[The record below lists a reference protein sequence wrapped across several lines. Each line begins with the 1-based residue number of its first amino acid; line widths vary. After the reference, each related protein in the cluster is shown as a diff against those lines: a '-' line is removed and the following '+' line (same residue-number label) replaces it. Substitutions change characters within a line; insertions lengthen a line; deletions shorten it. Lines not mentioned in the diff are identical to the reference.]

1 MTDPATQFTVPAAA
15 DAVAAVIGDREF
27 IIQGDRR
34 YTYAQIV
41 ERSNR
46 LAAYLHSRGLG
57 CKTER
62 SELAGHEVGQDLL
75 GIYAYN
81 GPEYVEAMLG
91 AWRAR
96 VAPFNVNYR
105 YVKNEL
111 QYLLADSGATA
122 LLYHAAFAPRV
133 ADVLPYLTNLRVLI
147 QIADDSGNDLVHGAV
162 DYESIVASGASQ
174 PPPVE
179 PSPDDLYVLY
189 TGGTTGMPKGV
200 LWRAH
205 DIFMT
210 SFGGRSLYTG
220 EVLGSLEEIAKGAAE
235 SPGTKLMVL
244 PPLMH
249 GAAQWAVFTAMNTGQ
264 SVVFSSVTRRLDPD
278 DVVATIEREKVMAVT
293 VVGDAMARPLA
304 DAFERSEAD
313 LSSLAVVAN
322 GGALLTPTAKQRLI
336 DAKPGL
342 IVVDGVGSSE
352 TGAQM
357 SHMSTPGAVS
367 TGKFNASPDTSVAAE
382 DLSTILQPGHDGMGW
397 LAQRGYV
404 PLGYKG
410 DAAKT
415 AATFPVIDGVRYSV
429 PGDRARHL
437 ADGAIELLG
446 RDSVT
451 INSGGEKIFA
461 EEVET
466 AIASHPS
473 VADVVVSGR
482 PSERWGQEVVAIV
495 ALADGATADAQE
507 LIDHAAGVIA
517 RYKLPKAV
525 VFRPVIERSPAGKA
539 DYRWAREQALS
550 EGAKRDTGVE
560 QGVDDRPVRAFD
572 RDLPHTSA
580 LEHNEQ
586 LAQSGGVVLDCGP
599 HDFAAVVV
607 DDRHRVIITRQSI
620 PQVTPLTGSIG
631 KVFRADFKTASS
643 LLSQWRHPR
652 VVPGHDCS
660 FAHCSALPGAQP
672 CRRSARPGERWVPQ
686 NSCWT

>member
-1 MTDPATQFTVPAAA
+1 MSDSTMQFTVPAAA
-15 DAVAAVIGDREF
+15 DAIAAAIGDREF
-27 IIQGDRR
+27 IIQSDRR
-34 YTYAQIV
+34 YTYAQIA
-41 ERSNR
+41 ERSKR

-57 CKTER
+57 CHTER
-62 SELAGHEVGQDLL
+62 SELPGHEVGQDLL

-81 GPEYVEAMLG
+81 GPEYPEAMLG

-122 LLYHAAFAPRV
+122 LIYHAAFAQRV
-133 ADVLPYLTNLRVLI
+133 GEVLPDLPRLRVLI

-162 DYESIVASGASQ
+162 DYESIVASGPAQ
-174 PPPVE
+174 LPPVE

-200 LWRAH
+200 LWRQH

-220 EVLGSLEEIAKGAAE
+220 ELANTYDEIVKRCVEAPA
-235 SPGTKLMVL
+235 TRLMIL

-249 GAAQWAVFTAMNTGQ
+249 GAAQWAAMTAMTTGQ
-264 SVVFSSVTRRLDPD
+264 TVVFSTVTGTLDLD
-278 DVVATIEREKVMAVT
+278 EVVRTIEREKVLAVT

-304 DAFERSEAD
+304 AAIERGTAD
-313 LSSLAVVAN
+313 ISSLAVVAN

-336 DAKPGL
+336 DVKPGL
-342 IVVDGVGSSE
+342 MIADGVGSSE

-357 SHMSTPGAVS
+357 THMSAPGAVA
-367 TGKFNASPDTSVAAE
+367 TGRFNAGPDTFVAAE
-382 DLSTILQPGHDGMGW
+382 DLSAILEPGHDGIGW

-410 DAAKT
+410 DATKT

-437 ADGAIELLG
+437 ADGTIELLG
-446 RDSVT
+446 RDSVC
-451 INSGGEKIFA
+451 INSGGEKIFV

-466 AIASHPS
+466 AIASHPA

-495 ALADGATADAQE
+495 ALVDGGSVE
-507 LIDHAAGVIA
+507 
-517 RYKLPKAV
+517 PK
-525 VFRPVIERSPAGKA
+525 S
-539 DYRWAREQALS
+539 
-550 EGAKRDTGVE
+550 
-560 QGVDDRPVRAFD
+560 
-572 RDLPHTSA
+572 
-580 LEHNEQ
+580 
-586 LAQSGGVVLDCGP
+586 
-599 HDFAAVVV
+599 
-607 DDRHRVIITRQSI
+607 
-620 PQVTPLTGSIG
+620 
-631 KVFRADFKTASS
+631 
-643 LLSQWRHPR
+643 
-652 VVPGHDCS
+652 
-660 FAHCSALPGAQP
+660 
-672 CRRSARPGERWVPQ
+672 
-686 NSCWT
+686 

>member
-27 IIQGDRR
+27 IIQGNRR
-34 YTYAQIV
+34 YTYAQVV

-133 ADVLPYLTNLRVLI
+133 ADVLPYLKNLRVLI

-550 EGAKRDTGVE
+550 EGA
-560 QGVDDRPVRAFD
+560 
-572 RDLPHTSA
+572 
-580 LEHNEQ
+580 
-586 LAQSGGVVLDCGP
+586 
-599 HDFAAVVV
+599 
-607 DDRHRVIITRQSI
+607 
-620 PQVTPLTGSIG
+620 
-631 KVFRADFKTASS
+631 
-643 LLSQWRHPR
+643 
-652 VVPGHDCS
+652 
-660 FAHCSALPGAQP
+660 
-672 CRRSARPGERWVPQ
+672 
-686 NSCWT
+686 

>member
-1 MTDPATQFTVPAAA
+1 MRGTMSDSLLTSAASDTAAQFTVPAAA
-15 DAVAAVIGDREF
+15 DAVAAVIGDRDL
-27 IIQGDRR
+27 IVQGDRR

-57 CKTER
+57 CHTER

-91 AWRAR
+91 SWRAR

-111 QYLLADSGATA
+111 QYLLEDSGASA
-122 LLYHAAFAPRV
+122 LVYHATFAPRV
-133 ADVLPYLTNLRVLI
+133 AEVLPQLSNLRVLI

-162 DYESIVASGASQ
+162 DYDSIVGSGSAE

-200 LWRAH
+200 LWRQH

-210 SFGGRSLYTG
+210 SFGGRNMATG
-220 EVLGSLEEIAKGAAE
+220 ELTKSYDEIAARVKE
-235 SPGTKLMVL
+235 NPGTKIFTL

-249 GAAQWAVFTAMNTGQ
+249 GAAQWSVMTALTTGQ
-264 SVVFSSVTRRLDPD
+264 TVVFSTSPQRFDAEE
-278 DVVATIEREKVMAVT
+278 VVRTIEREKVLAVQ

-304 DAFERSEAD
+304 DALEGSSAD
-313 LSSLAVVAN
+313 LSSMAVVAN

-336 DAKPGL
+336 DVKPGL
-342 IVVDGVGSSE
+342 IVMDGVGSSE
-352 TGAQM
+352 TGIQM
-357 SHMSTPGAVS
+357 SHMSAPGAVS
-367 TGKFNASPDTSVAAE
+367 TGKFNAGPDTFVASE
-382 DLSTILQPGHDGMGW
+382 GLDSILEPGHEGIGW
-397 LAQRGYV
+397 LAQRGFV

-415 AATFPVIDGVRYSV
+415 AKTFPVIDGVRFSI

-437 ADGAIELLG
+437 ADAGIELLG
-446 RDSVT
+446 RESQT
-451 INSGGEKIFA
+451 INSGGEKIFV

-466 AIASHPS
+466 ALLSHPA
-473 VADVVVSGR
+473 VRDVVVSGR

-495 ALADGATADAQE
+495 ALVDGASAEAAE
-507 LIDHAAGVIA
+507 LIEHASNSIA

-539 DYRWAREQALS
+539 DYRWAREQAIS
-550 EGAKRDTGVE
+550 G
-560 QGVDDRPVRAFD
+560 
-572 RDLPHTSA
+572 SA
-580 LEHNEQ
+580 
-586 LAQSGGVVLDCGP
+586 
-599 HDFAAVVV
+599 
-607 DDRHRVIITRQSI
+607 
-620 PQVTPLTGSIG
+620 
-631 KVFRADFKTASS
+631 
-643 LLSQWRHPR
+643 
-652 VVPGHDCS
+652 
-660 FAHCSALPGAQP
+660 
-672 CRRSARPGERWVPQ
+672 
-686 NSCWT
+686 

>member
-1 MTDPATQFTVPAAA
+1 MPDSATQFTVPAAA
-15 DAVAAVIGDREF
+15 ETVVAAIGNREL
-27 IIQGDRR
+27 IIQGRRR
-34 YTYAQIV
+34 YTYAQVV
-41 ERSNR
+41 ERANR
-46 LAAYLHSRGLG
+46 LAAYLHTRGLG

-91 AWRAR
+91 SWRAR

-111 QYLLADSGATA
+111 HYLLADSGATA
-122 LLYHAAFAPRV
+122 LIYHAAFAPRV
-133 ADVLPYLTNLRVLI
+133 NDVLRQLPKLRVLI

-162 DYESIVASGASQ
+162 DYESIVASGVAVL
-174 PPPVE
+174 PPVE

-200 LWRAH
+200 LWRQH

-220 EVLGSLEEIAKGAAE
+220 EVATSYEDIAKRVADAPE
-235 SPGTKLMVL
+235 SRLMIL

-249 GAAQWAVFTAMNTGQ
+249 GAAQWAVFTAMTTGQ
-264 SVVFSSVTRRLDPD
+264 SVVFSTVTDRFDAD
-278 DVVATIEREKVMAVT
+278 EVVRTIEREKVMAVT

-304 DAFERSEAD
+304 AAIERGTAD

-336 DAKPGL
+336 DVKPGL

-357 SHMSTPGAVS
+357 THMSASGAVA
-367 TGKFNASPDTSVAAE
+367 TGKFDAGPDTFVASE
-382 DLSTILQPGHDGMGW
+382 DLSAILEPGHDGMGW

-410 DAAKT
+410 DAVKT

-437 ADGAIELLG
+437 ADGSIELLG

-451 INSGGEKIFA
+451 VNSGGEKIFV

-466 AIASHPS
+466 AIASHPA

-495 ALADGATADAQE
+495 ALVEGASADAQE
-507 LIDHAAGVIA
+507 LIDHAAGSLA

-525 VFRPVIERSPAGKA
+525 VFRPLIERSPAGKA
-539 DYRWAREQALS
+539 DYRWAREQA
-550 EGAKRDTGVE
+550 V
-560 QGVDDRPVRAFD
+560 
-572 RDLPHTSA
+572 
-580 LEHNEQ
+580 
-586 LAQSGGVVLDCGP
+586 SGG
-599 HDFAAVVV
+599 A
-607 DDRHRVIITRQSI
+607 
-620 PQVTPLTGSIG
+620 
-631 KVFRADFKTASS
+631 
-643 LLSQWRHPR
+643 
-652 VVPGHDCS
+652 
-660 FAHCSALPGAQP
+660 
-672 CRRSARPGERWVPQ
+672 
-686 NSCWT
+686 

>member
-1 MTDPATQFTVPAAA
+1 MKGDMSEVPTQFTVPAVA

-27 IIQGDRR
+27 IIQGNRR

-57 CKTER
+57 CHTER
-62 SELAGHEVGQDLL
+62 SELPGHEVGQDLL

-91 AWRAR
+91 SWRAR

-111 QYLLADSGATA
+111 HYLLADSGATA
-122 LLYHAAFAPRV
+122 LLYHATFAPRV
-133 ADVLPYLTNLRVLI
+133 ADVLPQLPRLRVLI
-147 QIADDSGNDLVHGAV
+147 QIADNSGNDLVHGAV
-162 DYESIVASGASQ
+162 DYESIVARPAQ
-174 PPPVE
+174 LPPIE

-200 LWRAH
+200 LWRQH

-220 EVLGSLEEIAKGAAE
+220 ELANTYEDVAKRVAE
-235 SPGTKLMVL
+235 APETRLMIL

-249 GAAQWAVFTAMNTGQ
+249 GAAQWTAMTALSTGQ
-264 SVVFSSVTRRLDPD
+264 SVVFSTVTDRFDAD
-278 DVVATIEREKVMAVT
+278 EVVRTIEREKVMAVT

-304 DAFERSEAD
+304 VAIERGTAD
-313 LSSLAVVAN
+313 ISSLAVVAN

-336 DAKPGL
+336 DVKPGL
-342 IVVDGVGSSE
+342 IVLDGVGSSE

-357 SHMSTPGAVS
+357 THMSAAGAVA
-367 TGKFNASPDTSVAAE
+367 TGKFNAGPDTFVAAE
-382 DLSTILQPGHDGMGW
+382 DLSAILERGHDGMGW

-410 DAAKT
+410 DATKT

-437 ADGAIELLG
+437 DDGTIELLG

-451 INSGGEKIFA
+451 INSGGEKIFV

-466 AIASHPS
+466 AVASHPA

-482 PSERWGQEVVAIV
+482 PSDRWGQEVVAIV
-495 ALADGATADAQE
+495 ALAEGASVEAQE
-507 LIDHAAGVIA
+507 LIDHAAGSIA
-517 RYKLPKAV
+517 RYKLPKAI

-539 DYRWAREQALS
+539 DYRWAHEQAI
-550 EGAKRDTGVE
+550 
-560 QGVDDRPVRAFD
+560 
-572 RDLPHTSA
+572 
-580 LEHNEQ
+580 
-586 LAQSGGVVLDCGP
+586 SGD
-599 HDFAAVVV
+599 A
-607 DDRHRVIITRQSI
+607 
-620 PQVTPLTGSIG
+620 
-631 KVFRADFKTASS
+631 
-643 LLSQWRHPR
+643 
-652 VVPGHDCS
+652 
-660 FAHCSALPGAQP
+660 
-672 CRRSARPGERWVPQ
+672 
-686 NSCWT
+686 

>member
-1 MTDPATQFTVPAAA
+1 MSDSAPQFTVPAAA

-27 IIQGDRR
+27 IIQGNRR

-46 LAAYLHSRGLG
+46 LAAYLYARGLG

-62 SELAGHEVGQDLL
+62 SDLPGHEVGQDLL
-75 GIYAYN
+75 GIYAHN

-111 QYLLADSGATA
+111 HYLLADSGATA
-122 LLYHAAFAPRV
+122 LIYHAKFAPRV
-133 ADVLPYLTNLRVLI
+133 NDVLRQLPKLRVLI
-147 QIADDSGNDLVHGAV
+147 QIADESGNDLVHGAV
-162 DYESIVASGASQ
+162 DYESIVGSGVAVL
-174 PPPVE
+174 PPVE

-200 LWRAH
+200 LWRQH

-210 SFGGRSLYTG
+210 SFGGRNLYTG
-220 EVLGSLEEIAKGAAE
+220 ELANSYEDIAKRVADAPE
-235 SPGTKLMVL
+235 SRLMIL

-249 GAAQWAVFTAMNTGQ
+249 GAAQWAVMTAMTTGQ
-264 SVVFSSVTRRLDPD
+264 SVVFSTVTDRFDAD
-278 DVVATIEREKVMAVT
+278 EVVRTIEREKVMAVT

-304 DAFERSEAD
+304 AAIEGGTAD

-336 DAKPGL
+336 DVKPGL

-357 SHMSTPGAVS
+357 THMSASGAVA
-367 TGKFNASPDTSVAAE
+367 TGKFNAGPDTLVAAE
-382 DLSTILQPGHDGMGW
+382 DLGAILQPGHDDMGW

-451 INSGGEKIFA
+451 INSGGEKIFV

-466 AIASHPS
+466 AIASHPA

-495 ALADGATADAQE
+495 ALAEGASVEAQE
-507 LIDHAAGVIA
+507 LIDHAAGSIA
-517 RYKLPKAV
+517 RYKLPKAI

-539 DYRWAREQALS
+539 DYRWAREQAIA
-550 EGAKRDTGVE
+550 E
-560 QGVDDRPVRAFD
+560 
-572 RDLPHTSA
+572 
-580 LEHNEQ
+580 
-586 LAQSGGVVLDCGP
+586 SG
-599 HDFAAVVV
+599 
-607 DDRHRVIITRQSI
+607 
-620 PQVTPLTGSIG
+620 
-631 KVFRADFKTASS
+631 
-643 LLSQWRHPR
+643 
-652 VVPGHDCS
+652 
-660 FAHCSALPGAQP
+660 
-672 CRRSARPGERWVPQ
+672 
-686 NSCWT
+686 

>member
-1 MTDPATQFTVPAAA
+1 MSDPLVTSATSAATQFTVPAAA
-15 DAVAAVIGDREF
+15 DSVAAVIGDREF

-34 YTYAQIV
+34 YTYAQTV
-41 ERSNR
+41 ERSKR
-46 LAAYLHSRGLG
+46 FAAFLHSRGLG
-57 CKTER
+57 CHTER

-111 QYLLADSGATA
+111 RYLLADSGATA
-122 LLYHAAFAPRV
+122 LIYHAAFAPQV
-133 ADVLPYLTNLRVLI
+133 AEVTSDLPNLRVLI
-147 QIADDSGNDLVHGAV
+147 QIADDSGNDLLDGAV
-162 DYESIVASGASQ
+162 DCESIVGSGEAVL
-174 PPPVE
+174 PPRE

-200 LWRAH
+200 LWRQH

-220 EVLGSLEEIAKGAAE
+220 ELATSYDDIAKRVAE
-235 SPGTKLMVL
+235 APETKLMIL

-249 GAAQWAVFTAMNTGQ
+249 GAAQWAVMTAMTTGQ
-264 SVVFSSVTRRLDPD
+264 SVVFSTITSHFDAD
-278 DVVATIEREKVMAVT
+278 EAVATIEREKVMAVT

-304 DAFERSEAD
+304 DAIERTSAD

-336 DAKPGL
+336 DVKPSL

-357 SHMSTPGAVS
+357 THMSASGAVA
-367 TGKFNASPDTSVAAE
+367 TGKFNAGPDTFVASE
-382 DLSTILQPGHDGMGW
+382 DLDTLLEPGHEGMGW

-410 DAAKT
+410 DATKT

-437 ADGAIELLG
+437 ADGSVELLG

-451 INSGGEKIFA
+451 VNSGGEKIFV

-466 AIASHPS
+466 AIASHPA

-507 LIDHAAGVIA
+507 LIDHAADSIA

-539 DYRWAREQALS
+539 DYRWAREQA
-550 EGAKRDTGVE
+550 
-560 QGVDDRPVRAFD
+560 
-572 RDLPHTSA
+572 TSGDA
-580 LEHNEQ
+580 
-586 LAQSGGVVLDCGP
+586 
-599 HDFAAVVV
+599 
-607 DDRHRVIITRQSI
+607 
-620 PQVTPLTGSIG
+620 
-631 KVFRADFKTASS
+631 
-643 LLSQWRHPR
+643 
-652 VVPGHDCS
+652 
-660 FAHCSALPGAQP
+660 
-672 CRRSARPGERWVPQ
+672 
-686 NSCWT
+686 